1 MQAVKR
7 VSAGNL
13 SIQVYIWGKTKMDIS
28 YDYYRTFYY
37 VAKYK
42 SFTGAAEA
50 LLNSQPNITRTMKKL
65 EKELGCTLFVRQR
78 HGIALT
84 PEGEKLYAHI
94 SVAFEHISYGE
105 QEIAR
110 DKSLQSGIVTIAA
123 SEIALHCILLPTLK
137 KFRNTYP
144 GIHIRILTHSTPQAM
159 DMLKRGLADFAIVT
173 EPFEFISGFS
183 FRILRKDIHDD
194 DILVLAGADRSGN
207 HRIKLEYLQVTSGVG
222 VRSVASLGLNISG
235 EKFEAAASGNG
246 PVDAAIKAL
255 KRIIDRHMTLKE
267 FTIQAISKGSD
278 DVGKVHMQVEYDN
291 QMYYGFGANTD
302 IIAASVEAYI
312 DCINKFTK

>member
-65 EKELGCTLFVRQR
+65 GKELGCTLFVRQR

-159 DMLKRGLADFAIVT
+159 DML
-173 EPFEFISGFS
+173 
-183 FRILRKDIHDD
+183 
-194 DILVLAGADRSGN
+194 
-207 HRIKLEYLQVTSGVG
+207 
-222 VRSVASLGLNISG
+222 
-235 EKFEAAASGNG
+235 
-246 PVDAAIKAL
+246 
-255 KRIIDRHMTLKE
+255 
-267 FTIQAISKGSD
+267 
-278 DVGKVHMQVEYDN
+278 
-291 QMYYGFGANTD
+291 
-302 IIAASVEAYI
+302 
-312 DCINKFTK
+312 

>member
-183 FRILRKDIHDD
+183 FRILRSIQEVPVCSSVFSLSTGTSLTDEQ
-194 DILVLAGADRSGN
+194 
-207 HRIKLEYLQVTSGVG
+207 IKKYPII
-222 VRSVASLGLNISG
+222 GLG
-235 EKFEAAASGNG
+235 EKTSSF
-246 PVDAAIKAL
+246 AL
-255 KRIIDRHMTLKE
+255 SLIHI
-267 FTIQAISKGSD
+267 
-278 DVGKVHMQVEYDN
+278 
-291 QMYYGFGANTD
+291 
-302 IIAASVEAYI
+302 
-312 DCINKFTK
+312 

>member
-1 MQAVKR
+1 
-7 VSAGNL
+7 
-13 SIQVYIWGKTKMDIS
+13 MDIS

-183 FRILRKDIHDD
+183 FRILRSIQEVPVCSSVFSLSTGTSLTDEQIKKYPSSVLVKRQVPLPFTPT
-194 DILVLAGADRSGN
+194 ILTEGAVPLPRRSKQRLLTRSCLWYSLTLGSVLFQ
-207 HRIKLEYLQVTSGVG
+207 RIFWKKK
-222 VRSVASLGLNISG
+222 IW
-235 EKFEAAASGNG
+235 K
-246 PVDAAIKAL
+246 I
-255 KRIIDRHMTLKE
+255 
-267 FTIQAISKGSD
+267 
-278 DVGKVHMQVEYDN
+278 
-291 QMYYGFGANTD
+291 
-302 IIAASVEAYI
+302 
-312 DCINKFTK
+312 